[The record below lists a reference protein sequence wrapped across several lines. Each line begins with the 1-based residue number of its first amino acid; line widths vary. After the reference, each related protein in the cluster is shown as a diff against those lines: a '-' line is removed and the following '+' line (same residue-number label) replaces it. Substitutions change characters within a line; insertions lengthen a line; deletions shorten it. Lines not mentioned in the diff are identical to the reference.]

1 MGKKLIF
8 FTIALGVLEACLL
21 FILGFTLHYLYL
33 VYLLYF
39 FGITFIINR
48 ALLAKVNGRPQSF
61 VTAFMGFMSVKLFM
75 SLILLLAT
83 LWFNRHIKIQL
94 AMFFLLDYLL
104 FTTFSVIHLFGKL
117 KRKNTKEG

>member
-1 MGKKLIF
+1 MTKKLVL

-21 FILGFTLHYLYL
+21 FILAYPFHYLYL

-39 FGITFIINR
+39 FGITYLINR
-48 ALLAKVNGRPQSF
+48 SLLAKIHGRPQSF
-61 VTAFMGFMSVKLFM
+61 VTAFMGFMSVKLFL

-83 LWFNRHIKIQL
+83 LWFNRELKISL

-104 FTTFSVIHLFGKL
+104 YTAFSVIHLFGKL
-117 KRKNTKEG
+117 KNQKPKDN